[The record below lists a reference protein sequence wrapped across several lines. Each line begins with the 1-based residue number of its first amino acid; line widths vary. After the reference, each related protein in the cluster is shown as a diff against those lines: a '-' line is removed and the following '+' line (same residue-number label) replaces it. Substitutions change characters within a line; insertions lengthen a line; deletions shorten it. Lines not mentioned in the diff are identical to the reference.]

1 MERFVRVRNYSMAV
15 VGGFEAIRGTFS
27 TLEIYINM
35 IVFYIC
41 VYKSTV

>member
-15 VGGFEAIRGTFS
+15 VRGGFEAIRETFN

-35 IVFYIC
+35 IVF
-41 VYKSTV
+41 